1 MSAQTEQKTDDPV
14 SLFKQVQWVRPRDQ
28 TGPYEMLS
36 EIRDLAAGV
45 GLSLAMIERTA
56 IALDLGDVPL
66 LEQRHVCAL
75 TRMSIAVMNVIEER
89 IDEHFDGM
97 HDQGAERR
105 RAENA
110 RLDDRGAR

>member
-1 MSAQTEQKTDDPV
+1 MSAQIQQKTDEPV
-14 SLFKQVQWVRPRDQ
+14 SLFEQVQWVPLRDQ

-45 GLSLAMIERTA
+45 GLTLAMIERTA
-56 IALDLGDVPL
+56 IAQDLGDVPL
-66 LEQRHVCAL
+66 LEPRHVCAL

-97 HDQGAERR
+97 HDRGAEQR
-105 RAENA
+105 RAEKL
-110 RLDDRGAR
+110 REQL